1 MNKKSKKLGV
11 GCTAFN
17 NEGQIL
23 AKVAKIKDGE
33 SLKVLAIEEEFDIA
47 LCYKWRKVC
56 FNRDLKI
63 VFDAIKNLHSDHP

>member
-1 MNKKSKKLGV
+1 M

-23 AKVAKIKDGE
+23 AKVAKIKDGKSSPTTE
-33 SLKVLAIEEEFDIA
+33 VLAIEEVFDIA
-47 LCYKWRKVC
+47 LRYKWRKVC

-63 VFDAIKNLHSDHP
+63 AFDAIKNLHSDHP